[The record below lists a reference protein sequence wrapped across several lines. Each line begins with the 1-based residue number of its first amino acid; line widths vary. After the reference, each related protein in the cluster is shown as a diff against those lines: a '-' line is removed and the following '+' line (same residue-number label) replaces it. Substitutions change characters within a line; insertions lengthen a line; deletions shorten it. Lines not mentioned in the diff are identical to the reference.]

1 MSTISLFKSIE
12 DKHDIYRGKYCMK
25 KFYESLGQHAM
36 KIINFEKE
44 KMKLLRNELLKSYE
58 NEKKMLNL

>member
-1 MSTISLFKSIE
+1 
-12 DKHDIYRGKYCMK
+12 MK